1 MKSLERVG
9 VRWQIRPILP
19 ILDPF
24 GAANLR
30 FGISHS
36 GAGPFLSSLSL
47 GQKRIEF
54 VNELIVLSTLCACF
68 YPWGFRRL
76 SQGIFAELR
85 GQCESGGPAWSR
97 SVPFERFRQLAPR
110 WIRTQHSPPRSW
122 RDGLRVQLC
131 GRACLA
137 QPPGRMRIED

>member
-1 MKSLERVG
+1 MV
-9 VRWQIRPILP
+9 VRGKVLSAYE
-19 ILDPF
+19 LDGKYALFFPF
-24 GAANLR
+24 WFTSARQNPRA
-30 FGISHS
+30 GISHS

-97 SVPFERFRQLAPR
+97 SVPSERFRQLAQR
-110 WIRTQHSPPRSW
+110 WIGTQHSPPRSW
-122 RDGLRVQLC
+122 RDGL
-131 GRACLA
+131 
-137 QPPGRMRIED
+137 